1 MRGDIGA
8 TIYGSVTAKLSA
20 EELWAKVADVGQ
32 ISDLLDVIHESSVAG
47 DTRSCKLAD
56 GGQLSETIVGIDE
69 EHHRVAYTITD
80 SPFPL
85 EFHAASM
92 RVVDE
97 GNDKSTLV
105 WITDV
110 KPDAMVDGLG
120 PMIKGELDK
129 LGRRL
134 GD

>member
-1 MRGDIGA
+1 MA
-8 TIYGSVTAKLSA
+8 TIYGSVTVNLSA

-32 ISDLLDVIHESSVAG
+32 ISELLDVIHESAVSG

-92 RVVDE
+92 QVVDE
-97 GNDKSTLV
+97 GNGKSTLL

-120 PMIKGELDK
+120 PMIMGELDK